1 MYNLKGRTKPT
12 RVGMGG
18 TESSEL
24 LSSYDKILKA
34 KFLNK
39 VLIEPLPFE

>member
-1 MYNLKGRTKPT
+1 MYDLKGRTKSS
-12 RVGMGG
+12 RVQIGG
-18 TESSEL
+18 AENSEL